1 MSDWITPEGGFV
13 PEAAPEGIKEFLSA
27 KKFSDVGTFVKSYQN
42 LESEYGRVKS
52 GNTLPETFSEDMIP
66 KIYRK
71 LGTPESP
78 DKYEYKA
85 PEGVPI
91 DENLLGSFKQFGH
104 KLNLTNKQFQ
114 DVVNFQIDAMTSAQA
129 AQAEANRKAIE
140 EAANVLKGEW
150 KENYETNF
158 KKAKETAEKLELLD
172 ELEALGLADNP
183 KVIKTLHKLNSQ
195 LSEDALKKP
204 SAETIKTPEQQLS
217 ELMKSDAYLNRMHP
231 EHKNAMAQFL
241 ALHGIKG

>member
-42 LESEYGRVKS
+42 LESEYGRAKS
-52 GNTLPETFSEDMIP
+52 QPNLPETFTDDMIP

-78 DKYEYKA
+78 DKYEFKA
-85 PEGVPI
+85 PEGVTI
-91 DENLLGSFKQFGH
+91 DDQLLGNFRKFGH
-104 KLNLTNKQFQ
+104 QLNLTNKQFQ

-195 LSEDALKKP
+195 LSEAVISPKSNEP
-204 SAETIKTPEQQLS
+204 AKTQEQELS

-231 EHKNAMAQFL
+231 DHKNAMVKFL
-241 ALHGIKG
+241 ALHGVKG